1 MGLYKPDKG
10 ELLVD
15 GIKKFKK
22 ALKKFKAGRRK
33 YHMYHSQFF
42 YLTVVL
48 KTMFHLNLMK
58 I

>member
-15 GIKKFKK
+15 DKKIKSIKK
-22 ALKKFKAGRRK
+22 LKAGRRK

-42 YLTVVL
+42 YLT
-48 KTMFHLNLMK
+48 
-58 I
+58 